1 MARLSKNALPSLRL
15 HRASGQ
21 GVVTLNGRDF
31 YLGPRAEPACEE
43 RYNALL
49 ARWISNGRRPIEGA
63 RDARA
68 DDDGITVVE
77 LIAKYVEFA
86 EDRYS
91 GRRATVHNVRR
102 ALSVLRTLFG
112 REPVADFGPKALRTY
127 QRALVELPSQHF
139 ANGTSKREGP
149 LARKTINYHTGVVK
163 RMFKW
168 AKNEELIPPSVFEAI
183 RDVPWLRVGE
193 TRARETTPVRPISDA
208 IVEATIPFMPPT
220 VADMIRLQRLT
231 GMRPAEVCA
240 MTTRALDTSGKAWH
254 YKPAHHKTEIH
265 GKERV
270 IDLGPRAQE
279 IVGRY
284 LQPELDRPL
293 FSPRQAEDERRAI
306 KRAKRKTRV
315 QPSQMN
321 RRKRNRDGAPGD
333 RYDSASY
340 RRAVANACDLAF
352 PHPEIAKVRASR
364 RTPDQLAELRR
375 WKSEHRWAPN
385 QLRHARATE
394 VRREMG
400 IEAAQAVLGHSKIET
415 TQIYAERQ
423 RQLAERAALATG

>member
-1 MARLSKNALPSLRL
+1 MARLPKNALPSLR
-15 HRASGQ
+15 HHKASGQ

-31 YLGPRAEPACEE
+31 YLGDRTAPGCEE
-43 RYNALL
+43 RYNAII
-49 ARWISNGRRPIEGA
+49 ARWISNGRRLIDGPRDKAADEG
-63 RDARA
+63 
-68 DDDGITVVE
+68 GITIVE
-77 LIAKYVEFA
+77 LIARYVEFA
-86 EDRYS
+86 EARYD
-91 GRRATVHNVRR
+91 GRRGTVLNVSR

-112 REPVADFGPKALRTY
+112 RDPVSTFGPKALRTY
-127 QRALVELPSQHF
+127 QRALIELKPQQF
-139 ANGTSKREGP
+139 KNGAAKRDGP
-149 LARKTINYHTGVVK
+149 LARKTVNYHTGIVK

-193 TRARETTPVRPISDA
+193 TRARETAPVRPVPDA
-208 IVEATIPFMPPT
+208 IVEETIPFMPPT

-240 MTTRALDTSGKAWH
+240 MTTRAIDTSGKLWR
-254 YKPAHHKTEIH
+254 YNPVHHKTAIH

-284 LQPELDRPL
+284 LHPELDKPL
-293 FSPRQAEDERRAI
+293 FSPWHAEEERRAI
-306 KRAKRKTRV
+306 KRAARKTKV

-321 RRKRNRDGAPGD
+321 RRKPNRERPPGD

-352 PHPEIAKVRASR
+352 PHPETSKVRASR
-364 RTPDQLAELRR
+364 RTPEQVEALRR